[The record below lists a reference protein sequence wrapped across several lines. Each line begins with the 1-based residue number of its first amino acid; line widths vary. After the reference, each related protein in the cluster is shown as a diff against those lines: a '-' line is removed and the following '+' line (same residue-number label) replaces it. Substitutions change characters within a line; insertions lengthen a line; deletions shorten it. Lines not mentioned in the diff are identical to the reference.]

1 MSGHRLSRRRRVA
14 GCTPRRWLLAEAAS
28 LRPAVFLDRDGTIAE
43 EVGYLNDISRFRMFP
58 FAAQAIRQL
67 NEAKLPVIVI
77 TNQSGVAR
85 GYFPESLITAVHELM
100 TTQLAKG
107 DAHVDA
113 LYYCPQIQSM
123 LSRGRLQHAGR
134 EHGLNLRRSFVVG
147 DRYGDVELAHRVGAR
162 AILVRTGYGE
172 GEMQRNSAEWPAPPD
187 FIAESLAEA
196 ADWILRQPK

>member
-1 MSGHRLSRRRRVA
+1 
-14 GCTPRRWLLAEAAS
+14 
-28 LRPAVFLDRDGTIAE
+28 
-43 EVGYLNDISRFRMFP
+43 MFP

-67 NEAKLPVIVI
+67 NGAKLPVIVI
-77 TNQSGVAR
+77 TNQSGVAH

-113 LYYCPQIQSM
+113 LYYCPHKEDDACACRKPRPGM
-123 LSRGRLQHAGR
+123 LESAAR
-134 EHGLNLRRSFVVG
+134 EQVLDLRRSFVVG

-172 GEMQRNSAEWPAPPD
+172 GEMQRKFAEWPAAPD
-187 FIAESLAEA
+187 FVAENLAEA
-196 ADWILRQPK
+196 ANWILKQPK